1 MMHKVIIFMKM
12 ICHFKGYIMN
22 DTLFYAIEAMKK
34 IANDELSGNDEVCK
48 YIISALDELGQ
59 IYTIIFWR

>member
-1 MMHKVIIFMKM
+1 
-12 ICHFKGYIMN
+12 MN

-48 YIISALDELGQ
+48 YIISALDELRAD
-59 IYTIIFWR
+59 IHHNFNLEVEND

>member
-1 MMHKVIIFMKM
+1 M

-48 YIISALDELGQ
+48 YIISALDELRAD
-59 IYTIIFWR
+59 IHHNFNLEVEND